1 MLMPV
6 LFQGSA
12 MATSNPDDAVDMDVL
27 TTDDYLTKLAPRWVR
42 IGMDL
47 GQEACVRDL
56 IQLKDTP
63 PSNECVAIVLQ
74 KWVESCKEVSWT
86 KLCSVL
92 RHSSVGLEEVAEQI
106 QQVRLKTWVA
116 NTQVQQILYIFI
128 LFWIGTCT
136 TKKGSEDDSNP

>member
-1 MLMPV
+1 
-6 LFQGSA
+6 
-12 MATSNPDDAVDMDVL
+12 MATSNPDDAVDMKVL
-27 TTDDYLTKLAPRWVR
+27 TNYLSKLAKRWVR

-63 PSNECVAIVLQ
+63 PSNECVDIVLQ

-106 QQVRLKTWVA
+106 QQVRLKT
-116 NTQVQQILYIFI
+116 
-128 LFWIGTCT
+128 
-136 TKKGSEDDSNP
+136 